1 MLRRL
6 LREKYVAGVDIENGI
21 VYLRKEHISNTHLR
35 HLEKM
40 GFSAF
45 SVGDIIPV
53 DYEYIVPRGC
63 SPPFIK
69 KSITTTAL
77 HCISF
82 DLEHVSS
89 EVELVKLREGSIETE
104 KYKAEVAFYT
114 RLKKCG
120 LLCKLLGFFLGIER
134 FVNKREL
141 ATLIFKDQVDDQT
154 LLDGEPIGVISF
166 GSTDG
171 RLMAFSPFPDVEY
184 EKGNTIKYLSYDY
197 YVKKYVITS
206 TTIRGHIYFIHNDY
220 IFKLPYAFEL
230 ERVIVKPGYSG
241 STIFKV

>member
-1 MLRRL
+1 MVRKL
-6 LREKYVAGVDIENGI
+6 LREKYVAGVDAENGI
-21 VYLRKEHISNTHLR
+21 VYLRKERVPSSHLR
-35 HLEKM
+35 RLEKM
-40 GFSAF
+40 GFSTF

-53 DYEYIVPRGC
+53 VEEYIVPRGC

-69 KSITTTAL
+69 KSIATTAL
-77 HCISF
+77 HCISS

-120 LLCKLLGFFLGIER
+120 LLCRLLSFFRGIEA
-134 FVNKREL
+134 FVNKREI
-141 ATLIFKDQVDDQT
+141 ATLIFKEQVDDQT
-154 LLDGEPIGVISF
+154 LLSGEPIGVISF

-197 YVKKYVITS
+197 YVKKYVVTS
-206 TTIRGHIYFIHNDY
+206 TVIRGHIYFMHNDY

-241 STIFKV
+241 STVF

>member
-1 MLRRL
+1 MVLKL
-6 LREKYVAGVDIENGI
+6 LRKKYVAGVDAENGI
-21 VYLRKEHISNTHLR
+21 VFLRKENIPNSHLR
-35 HLEKM
+35 RLEKM
-40 GFSAF
+40 GFFTF

-69 KSITTTAL
+69 KSIATTAL
-77 HCISF
+77 HCISS

-89 EVELVKLREGSIETE
+89 EVELIKLREGSTETG

-120 LLCKLLGFFLGIER
+120 LLCKLFGFFLGIER

-141 ATLIFKDQVDDQT
+141 ATLVFKDQVDDQT

-197 YVKKYVITS
+197 YMKKYVITN
-206 TTIRGHIYFIHNDY
+206 TTIRGHIYFIHSDY